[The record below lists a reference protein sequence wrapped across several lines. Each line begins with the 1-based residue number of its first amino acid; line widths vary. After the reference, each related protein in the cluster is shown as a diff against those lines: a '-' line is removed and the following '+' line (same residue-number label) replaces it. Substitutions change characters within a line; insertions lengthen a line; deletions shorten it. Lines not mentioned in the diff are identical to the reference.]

1 MDNDLSTKLSE
12 ATREIERLKEIIFQM
27 DGILSIHGVVYKDIS
42 PERVKELIRLC
53 HPDLHGGSELATKT
67 TQWLLN
73 MRGKG

>member
-42 PERVKELIRLC
+42 PERVKELPYVILIYMV
-53 HPDLHGGSELATKT
+53 DLNWQRKPPNGY
-67 TQWLLN
+67 
-73 MRGKG
+73 